1 MFKRYLKFALI
12 LSAAAV
18 LLCAAIPSNGRVVQA
33 DGRAETVIELSTGKI
48 LEEKNANLRLP
59 MASTTKI
66 MTALII
72 VEECNLDEEIT
83 VPREAVGVE
92 GSSIYLKYDEKISVK
107 DLVYGLMLRSG
118 NDSAAA
124 LAIHHSGSLDKFVGR
139 MNERARELG
148 ANDTNFTNP
157 SGLPDP
163 KHYTTAKD
171 LAQIACTAMKNETFA
186 KVVSTK
192 NYNGNYRSFVNKNKI
207 LSKLEGANG
216 VKTGYTTKA
225 GRCLVSS
232 CERDGMTVVCVVL
245 DCYDMYERSAKLI
258 DASYEKYGLG
268 TVSKDAVFMADGIA
282 CSTDK
287 DYTFVTEKQSEL
299 QYEIKCTHIG
309 KRINKGEKVAEL
321 EIRNGNNLIFKG
333 NLYSIIEK

>member
-1 MFKRYLKFALI
+1 MFKRYLKLALI
-12 LSAAAV
+12 ISAATI
-18 LLCAAIPSNGRVVQA
+18 LLFTPFATGGRTASA
-33 DGRAETVIELSTGKI
+33 DGRAETVIELSTGRV
-48 LEEKNANLRLP
+48 LEAKNAEAKLP

-66 MTALII
+66 MTALIVI
-72 VEECNLDEEIT
+72 EECNLDEEIT

-92 GSSIYLKYDEKISVK
+92 GSSIYLKYDEKISVR

-124 LAIHHSGSLDKFVGR
+124 LAIHHSGNIDNFVVR

-148 ANDTNFTNP
+148 ASSTNFTNP

-171 LAQIACTAMKNETFA
+171 LGLIACAAMKNETFA

-232 CERDGMTVVCVVL
+232 CERDGMDLVCVVL

-258 DASYEKYGLG
+258 NNCFDRYELA
-268 TVSKDAVFMADGIA
+268 TVSKDTVFMADGIP
-282 CSTDK
+282 CSTDN
-287 DYTFVTEKQSEL
+287 DYSFVTEKQSEIE
-299 QYEIKCTHIG
+299 YEIKCTHIG
-309 KRINKGEKVAEL
+309 KRVNKGEKVAEL